1 MTMVTTM
8 MSFQLNP
15 TREKQTSTFLHSR
28 HMPHLQAVDLFFGPE
43 IIQDTLNNKPI
54 IPGIVALLQSF
65 LVTIHAMEVRN
76 KDADASTVVSDYFS
90 IVQKIHGPFE
100 ETYRN
105 RTIFDITED

>member
-1 MTMVTTM
+1 
-8 MSFQLNP
+8 
-15 TREKQTSTFLHSR
+15 
-28 HMPHLQAVDLFFGPE
+28 
-43 IIQDTLNNKPI
+43 
-54 IPGIVALLQSF
+54 
-65 LVTIHAMEVRN
+65 MEVRN